1 MGILVILFNLLVV
14 IMQSKQLY
22 VYGGPLGTVVYKM
35 YMINLL
41 SNRSLNLIKNK
52 LRVFKGGIVIHVPPL
67 VDS

>member
-41 SNRSLNLIKNK
+41 SNLIKNK
-52 LRVFKGGIVIHVPPL
+52 LRVFEGGIVIHVPPL